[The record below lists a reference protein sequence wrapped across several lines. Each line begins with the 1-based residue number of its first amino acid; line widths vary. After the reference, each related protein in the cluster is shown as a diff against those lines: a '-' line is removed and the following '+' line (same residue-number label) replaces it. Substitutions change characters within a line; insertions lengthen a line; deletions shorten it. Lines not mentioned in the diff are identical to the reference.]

1 MRISTLAKRAGTR
14 SCAISRAE
22 ISKLAR
28 DLERDSSAIPGSV
41 EWFPIAIE
49 TLEANLTTHASR
61 QGFLTPHLAEV
72 RAADP
77 GSRPRPIRPP

>member
-1 MRISTLAKRAGTR
+1 MRISTLAKRAEAR
-14 SCAISRAE
+14 SREISFAE
-22 ISKLAR
+22 ISNLAR

-41 EWFPIAIE
+41 TWLPGVIE
-49 TLEANLTTHASR
+49 ALEANLTTHASR

-77 GSRPRPIRPP
+77 GSRPRPTRPP